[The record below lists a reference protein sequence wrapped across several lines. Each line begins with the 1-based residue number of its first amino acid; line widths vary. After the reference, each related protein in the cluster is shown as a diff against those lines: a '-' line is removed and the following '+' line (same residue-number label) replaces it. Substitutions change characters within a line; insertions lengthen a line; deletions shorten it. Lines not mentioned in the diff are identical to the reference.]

1 MVCVCHFFA
10 GFVGNVPE
18 RLFFVYADQPSVG
31 ICYKIAAVA
40 VIVSQQP
47 VCNMF
52 PLYLLYL
59 VSCQAFG
66 AVLLPRLKVEPVRV
80 HVNFLLVC
88 AKLAAYVSGADF
100 DGRVRI
106 HNALYLVTSFLHI
119 GPELFRC
126 AAFGLR
132 RFEKP
137 FRAAAVLAQV
147 HFSGTS
153 QVRQTFVFHSLRHLQ
168 AARDG
173 RCCRIR
179 YTWPL
184 CLTLCRL
191 YYRRGN
197 LPILNRTPALR
208 MCRWCQPLPS
218 KK

>member
-1 MVCVCHFFA
+1 MVCVCHFLA
-10 GFVGNVPE
+10 GLVGNVPE
-18 RLFFVYADQPSVG
+18 RLFFVYTDQPPTG

-40 VIVSQQP
+40 VIVPQQP

-59 VSCQAFG
+59 FSCQAFG
-66 AVLLPRLKVEPVRV
+66 AILLPRLEVEPVRV

-88 AKLAAYVSGADF
+88 TKLAAYVSSANL

-106 HNALYLVTSFLHI
+106 HNALHLVTSFLHI

-126 AAFGLR
+126 AAFGLC

-137 FRAAAVLAQV
+137 FRATAILAQV
-147 HFSGTS
+147 HFSGAA
-153 QVRQTFVFHSLRHLQ
+153 QVCQAFVFHPLRHLQ
-168 AARDG
+168 AVRDG
-173 RCCRIR
+173 RCRRIR
-179 YTWPL
+179 NVWPRYL
-184 CLTLCRL
+184 ALRRL

-197 LPILNRTPALR
+197 LPILNCAPALWMR
-208 MCRWCQPLPS
+208 RWCQPLPS

>member
-18 RLFFVYADQPSVG
+18 RLFFVYTDQLPAG

-40 VIVSQQP
+40 VIVPQQP

-66 AVLLPRLKVEPVRV
+66 AILLPRLEVEPVRV

-88 AKLAAYVSGADF
+88 TKLAAYVSGANL

-106 HNALYLVTSFLHI
+106 HNALHLVASFLHI

-126 AAFGLR
+126 AVFGLR

-147 HFSGTS
+147 HFSGTA
-153 QVRQTFVFHSLRHLQ
+153 QVCQAFVFHSLRHLQ
-168 AARDG
+168 AVRDG
-173 RCCRIR
+173 RCRRIR
-179 YTWPL
+179 NVWPRYL
-184 CLTLCRL
+184 ALCRL

-197 LPILNRTPALR
+197 LPILNCTPALR
-208 MCRWCQPLPS
+208 MCRWRQPLPS